1 MPGILSMTLCLI
13 RRQTMRK
20 ANTEPPG
27 FIQGDSLYTLDEI
40 ERRLGLKQWA
50 RKEAAKKGL
59 RIKKIGRKSF
69 ILGRDVIAFFDDQP
83 EE

>member
-1 MPGILSMTLCLI
+1 
-13 RRQTMRK
+13 MRK
-20 ANTEPPG
+20 ANNDPPG

-50 RKEAAKKGL
+50 RKEAVKKGL

-69 ILGRDVIAFFDDQP
+69 ILGQDVIAFFNDQF